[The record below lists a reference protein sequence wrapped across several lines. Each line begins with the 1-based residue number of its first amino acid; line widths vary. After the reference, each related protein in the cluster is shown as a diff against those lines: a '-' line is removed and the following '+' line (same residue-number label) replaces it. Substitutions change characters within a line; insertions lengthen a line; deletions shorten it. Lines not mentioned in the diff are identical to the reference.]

1 LQIDVEAI
9 DSRRLH
15 RFQRHPRLHRRA
27 NVVLGPGAGGLAGT
41 TVSVPAGQTPQ
52 ELMADLDNQM
62 TDLEAGL
69 DANLDD
75 INSTIASVLANLVES
90 ANRSGRLLNQG

>member
-1 LQIDVEAI
+1 
-9 DSRRLH
+9 
-15 RFQRHPRLHRRA
+15 
-27 NVVLGPGAGGLAGT
+27 
-41 TVSVPAGQTPQ
+41 
-52 ELMADLDNQM
+52 MADLDNQM

>member
-1 LQIDVEAI
+1 
-9 DSRRLH
+9 
-15 RFQRHPRLHRRA
+15 
-27 NVVLGPGAGGLAGT
+27 LAGT
-41 TVSVPAGQTPQ
+41 TVSVPTGQTPQ